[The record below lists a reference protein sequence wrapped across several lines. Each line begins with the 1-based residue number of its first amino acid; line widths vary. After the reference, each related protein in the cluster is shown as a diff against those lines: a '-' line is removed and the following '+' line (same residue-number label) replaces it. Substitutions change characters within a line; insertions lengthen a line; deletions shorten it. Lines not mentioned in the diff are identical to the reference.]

1 MRQRHDCRELRRQEM
16 KLRNETTMLLVSIV
30 IGLAYGA
37 AVKAEGDPAGH
48 VVTPPD
54 KLIWKDLPL
63 PGAKQA
69 VLYGD
74 PKKAGP
80 YTMRVKF
87 PPNTK
92 NPPHTHPDNRQATV
106 ISGTWYFGHG
116 DTLDEGKSTILPT
129 GTFFTEPAKTVHYNF
144 TKSDEVVI
152 QISGM
157 GPTATDYVKK

>member
-1 MRQRHDCRELRRQEM
+1 M
-16 KLRNETTMLLVSIV
+16 T
-30 IGLAYGA
+30 IGIAYGA
-37 AVKAEGDPAGH
+37 VAIGEGGQAGH
-48 VVTPPD
+48 AVTPPD

-74 PKKAGP
+74 PKKEGP

-92 NPPHTHPDNRQATV
+92 NAPHFHPDNRQATV

-116 DTLDEGKSTILPT
+116 DNLDQAQATTLPA
-129 GTFFTEPAKTVHYNF
+129 GTFFTEPAKAIHYNF
-144 TKSDEVVI
+144 TLSDEVVI

-157 GPTATDYVKK
+157 GPTGTEYLKK